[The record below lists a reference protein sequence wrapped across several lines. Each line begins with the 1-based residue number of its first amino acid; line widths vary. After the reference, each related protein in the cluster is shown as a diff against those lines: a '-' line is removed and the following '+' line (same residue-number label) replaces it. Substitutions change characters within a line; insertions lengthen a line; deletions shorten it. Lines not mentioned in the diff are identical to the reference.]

1 MNQFVQGT
9 IIPVVWR
16 FERPN
21 GNKFF
26 ISIYDITLQLIHPR
40 GVENIMPVVGDGF
53 ITFTLMPQLQK
64 SLGKYSLRLSA
75 SLNGEQVLRCEQKD
89 FLMITSKRYASTA
102 VEMMAD
108 APTVELLTVA
118 EFGLFGDGITAD
130 EVQALLKDKVSKSYV
145 DDAVGAEAE
154 RAKAM
159 ENALMQEHSELYGSI
174 MQETQR
180 AEAAETALQEKTK
193 HISSN
198 GEDTTEV
205 TGDFVVNGTN
215 IVDSIGDLEDKTD
228 SIIEDVNQLQGYTGY
243 VANIAK
249 DAEATA
255 NKAKAIA
262 EGKATGYVFN
272 TVADMN
278 AWIMQHK
285 AELHLGD
292 NLYIRDT
299 NVPDYWWDGEHAQE
313 LETQKVD
320 LDDYYTKEETGSLF
334 ATIQNVNMMGENL
347 QSAIDSVES
356 TCSERTEALA
366 TDIAA
371 LDDNKQDNLTDAQL
385 ADIDSVPD
393 KADKINVADYF
404 HEGAVL
410 PYPAAYNWYSQIPNI
425 VSFRKEE
432 YFYIAFCATHDGAE
446 AKGLYYAFFRTHESD
461 PNKIYTFFKLVDFT
475 TPEDEWYQLGLHVF
489 NEDLREKVTELESGK
504 QNTLIPGS
512 GITIEG
518 NVISATGGGGES
530 GKRGVISQTQTW
542 ASDYSG
548 YTMSNLVWGT
558 IPQANLDLFL
568 TAGALFNNTANVIE
582 RTALWG
588 ETVQHLPGYFYL
600 NGLGDISYNE
610 MMFIYELTNTAAV
623 YEDAKKIAAVAY
635 KVRTNLPFMN
645 MRYGRDTGPEQ
656 TNVDL
661 TSFSRPPANV
671 LMLPGSNYY
680 GDWRVSGLMSVS
692 SLKRFIWNG
701 PRTCQVVFPY
711 INISSCKTLD
721 SLYLAFDNARGLRII
736 YLYGLCY
743 SIDFKVSAFLRR
755 ECVRYMIDNAIN
767 TSVITITLHADAYA
781 RLTDDDK
788 VAATTKNINLVIA

>member
-145 DDAVGAEAE
+145 DALIESEAE
-154 RAKAM
+154 DRQLSIMEVNNDLKSEVNRAKAM

-193 HISSN
+193 HISSD

-205 TGDFVVNGTN
+205 TGDFVVNGMN

-249 DAEATA
+249 GAEDTA

-278 AWIMQHK
+278 AWITQHK
-285 AELHLGD
+285 AGLHLGD

-299 NVPDYWWDGEHAQE
+299 NVPDYWWDGTQAQE

-320 LDDYYTKEETGSLF
+320 LDDYYTKAQSDQVFETILNSQH
-334 ATIQNVNMMGENL
+334 TSENL
-347 QSAIDSVES
+347 WSAIEGIES
-356 TCSERTEALA
+356 TCSARTEALA

-371 LDDNKQDNLTDAQL
+371 LENNKQDALVAGDNISIEGSVISSTVGGNVDFEEEPVTGDIPEIHVIPDAPVDGKQYARKDGTWSEVQGGSSDWELLVDNTTTEVVSSIFHQFEDEYKEFVVIASNLQNAGTAAGPQIYFELRQDTSGNTGILTAATPIQASTTAYQTTFVARITVLLGYLLGSISIKNNLNNL
-385 ADIDSVPD
+385 AGSQNMTHREMGTLHMNALCIHL
-393 KADKINVADYF
+393 ANA
-404 HEGAVL
+404 AV
-410 PYPAAYNWYSQIPNI
+410 
-425 VSFRKEE
+425 
-432 YFYIAFCATHDGAE
+432 
-446 AKGLYYAFFRTHESD
+446 
-461 PNKIYTFFKLVDFT
+461 NKIASGFN
-475 TPEDEWYQLGLHVF
+475 YQ
-489 NEDLREKVTELESGK
+489 
-504 QNTLIPGS
+504 I
-512 GITIEG
+512 
-518 NVISATGGGGES
+518 
-530 GKRGVISQTQTW
+530 
-542 ASDYSG
+542 
-548 YTMSNLVWGT
+548 
-558 IPQANLDLFL
+558 
-568 TAGALFNNTANVIE
+568 
-582 RTALWG
+582 
-588 ETVQHLPGYFYL
+588 
-600 NGLGDISYNE
+600 
-610 MMFIYELTNTAAV
+610 
-623 YEDAKKIAAVAY
+623 
-635 KVRTNLPFMN
+635 
-645 MRYGRDTGPEQ
+645 YGR
-656 TNVDL
+656 
-661 TSFSRPPANV
+661 
-671 LMLPGSNYY
+671 
-680 GDWRVSGLMSVS
+680 
-692 SLKRFIWNG
+692 K
-701 PRTCQVVFPY
+701 
-711 INISSCKTLD
+711 
-721 SLYLAFDNARGLRII
+721 
-736 YLYGLCY
+736 
-743 SIDFKVSAFLRR
+743 
-755 ECVRYMIDNAIN
+755 
-767 TSVITITLHADAYA
+767 
-781 RLTDDDK
+781 
-788 VAATTKNINLVIA
+788 